1 MEQVISS
8 LKFSLLEKEQFNQY
22 YELLVEENKK
32 YNLTNITEINEV
44 YIKHFYDSLMMGKFV
59 DLTNDVSLCDI
70 GSGAGF
76 PSIPLKIKYPNLK
89 VTIIEPTQK
98 RINFLKLVC
107 EKLNLKDVTLI
118 CDRAE
123 TAIINYREKF
133 DIVTARAVS
142 NLSMLLELTIP
153 FVKVNGIMVAYK
165 GQAYNEE
172 IENAKLAF
180 EKLNSKVIYIHKYE
194 LINELGSRY
203 LIEIKK
209 NEKTNIKYPRR
220 FAEIKKKPL

>member
-8 LKFSLLEKEQFNQY
+8 LKFSLLEKELFNQY

-165 GQAYNEE
+165 GQAYYEE

-180 EKLNSKVIYIHKYE
+180 EKLKSKVIYIHKYE

>member
-1 MEQVISS
+1 MGTIFRIKETTILDIIRTNVKAIPIP
-8 LKFSLLEKEQFNQY
+8 KAFSN
-22 YELLVEENKK
+22 
-32 YNLTNITEINEV
+32 
-44 YIKHFYDSLMMGKFV
+44 FV
-59 DLTNDVSLCDI
+59 
-70 GSGAGF
+70 
-76 PSIPLKIKYPNLK
+76 
-89 VTIIEPTQK
+89 
-98 RINFLKLVC
+98 
-107 EKLNLKDVTLI
+107 
-118 CDRAE
+118 
-123 TAIINYREKF
+123 
-133 DIVTARAVS
+133 VTANAGHNPNNENNIGFS
-142 NLSMLLELTIP
+142 LTIP

-180 EKLNSKVIYIHKYE
+180 EKLKSKVIYIHKYE

>member
-1 MEQVISS
+1 
-8 LKFSLLEKEQFNQY
+8 
-22 YELLVEENKK
+22 
-32 YNLTNITEINEV
+32 
-44 YIKHFYDSLMMGKFV
+44 
-59 DLTNDVSLCDI
+59 
-70 GSGAGF
+70 
-76 PSIPLKIKYPNLK
+76 
-89 VTIIEPTQK
+89 
-98 RINFLKLVC
+98 
-107 EKLNLKDVTLI
+107 
-118 CDRAE
+118 
-123 TAIINYREKF
+123 
-133 DIVTARAVS
+133 VS

-180 EKLNSKVIYIHKYE
+180 EKLKSKVIYIHKYE

>member
-1 MEQVISS
+1 
-8 LKFSLLEKEQFNQY
+8 
-22 YELLVEENKK
+22 
-32 YNLTNITEINEV
+32 
-44 YIKHFYDSLMMGKFV
+44 MMGKYV

-153 FVKVNGIMVAYK
+153 FVKVNGIMVLRSVETEF
-165 GQAYNEE
+165 QMPT
-172 IENAKLAF
+172 
-180 EKLNSKVIYIHKYE
+180 
-194 LINELGSRY
+194 LGRLRPLYTSFRTSRDLCFY
-203 LIEIKK
+203 
-209 NEKTNIKYPRR
+209 
-220 FAEIKKKPL
+220 